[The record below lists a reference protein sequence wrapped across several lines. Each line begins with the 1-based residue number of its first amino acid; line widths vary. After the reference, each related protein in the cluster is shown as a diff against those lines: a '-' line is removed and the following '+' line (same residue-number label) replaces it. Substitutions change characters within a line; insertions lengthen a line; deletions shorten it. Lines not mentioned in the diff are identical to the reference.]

1 MKKLAIAATALLLSL
16 GVNAQQAGG
25 TDAQQSTIGGVATST
40 VVAGAVAAGVLVA
53 VVSNSSGTSLPEI
66 IDPVEPV
73 ETCNPGDGSPV
84 NGICTGTTTTVTGTG
99 TNTSTTTVT
108 FTYAAS
114 VQ

>member
-25 TDAQQSTIGGVATST
+25 ADAQQSTIGGVKTST

-53 VVSNSSGTSLPEI
+53 VVSNSSGTSLPEVI
-66 IDPVEPV
+66 KPVP
-73 ETCNPGDGSPV
+73 TCNPGDAAPV
-84 NGICTGTTTTVTGTG
+84 NGVCTGTNTIVTGTG
-99 TNTSTTTVT
+99 TNTSTTTVA

-114 VQ
+114 VK